1 MPPAGEV
8 SESGDRGAAW
18 SRWMA
23 AAQGGDGQAYA
34 RLLRDIVPFVRA
46 IARRHHSTPDRVEDV
61 VQDTLLSLH
70 RVRHT
75 YDPSRPFPHWLSAIA
90 NRRSI
95 DALRRRTRT
104 QANEIDAPLAYET
117 YADPTANREAEAG
130 EASAEIAAA
139 LAELSPGQRQA
150 LELLKLK
157 ELSLREAAA
166 ITGQSEGSLKVA
178 VHRAIKT
185 LQARLAETRARQA
198 RGEGAA

>member
-1 MPPAGEV
+1 
-8 SESGDRGAAW
+8 
-18 SRWMA
+18 MA
-23 AAQGGDGQAYA
+23 AAQAGDNAAYA
-34 RLLRDIVPFVRA
+34 RLLRDIVPFIRG
-46 IARRHHSTPDRVEDV
+46 IARRHHSAADRVEDV

-75 YDPSRPFPHWLSAIA
+75 YDPARPFPQWLSAIA
-90 NRRSI
+90 QRRSI
-95 DALRRRTRT
+95 DALRRRART

-117 YADPTANREAEAG
+117 YADPAANRESEAG

-150 LELLKLK
+150 LELLKLR

-178 VHRAIKT
+178 VHRAIRT
-185 LQARLAETRARQA
+185 LQTRLARPG
-198 RGEGAA
+198 RGGPV